1 MLIQKA
7 ENDKYWFSRGFGRL
21 VALTEQ
27 RLCDRITRDTF
38 GFYGLQLG
46 VSPNSLLRRSPI
58 LSCARVG
65 LNGDCDI
72 IADWKTLPIADDSA
86 DFVLLAH
93 ALEAADDPKSVLR
106 EAVRVLRPEGRIFI
120 IGFNPF
126 SLLAL
131 FGGGGRVPWRSKWL
145 SLARVND
152 WLALLDITTAQGVFA
167 VFLPPLSESRH
178 RKRVALLEKAG
189 RRWWP
194 MAGGVYCILGV
205 KRRPGMRVVMPV
217 FKKTPLTNRIP
228 VSEAKKKH
236 SL

>member
-1 MLIQKA
+1 M
-7 ENDKYWFSRGFGRL
+7 
-21 VALTEQ
+21 
-27 RLCDRITRDTF
+27 
-38 GFYGLQLG
+38 
-46 VSPNSLLRRSPI
+46 
-58 LSCARVG
+58 
-65 LNGDCDI
+65 
-72 IADWKTLPIADDSA
+72 
-86 DFVLLAH
+86 
-93 ALEAADDPKSVLR
+93 
-106 EAVRVLRPEGRIFI
+106 
-120 IGFNPF
+120 
-126 SLLAL
+126 
-131 FGGGGRVPWRSKWL
+131 
-145 SLARVND
+145 ND

>member
-58 LSCARVG
+58 LSRARVG

-145 SLARVND
+145 SLARCER
-152 WLALLDITTAQGVFA
+152 LAGVVGYYDGTRRFCGFSTAAFGKS
-167 VFLPPLSESRH
+167 PP
-178 RKRVALLEKAG
+178 
-189 RRWWP
+189 
-194 MAGGVYCILGV
+194 
-205 KRRPGMRVVMPV
+205 
-217 FKKTPLTNRIP
+217 
-228 VSEAKKKH
+228 
-236 SL
+236 